1 MTFRSGDS
9 LKKPIFFFPTL
20 FSEKYL
26 IPHYLLSLLLSFL
39 VRDWLSHFL
48 TLSLQKWLWHQ
59 FQSMLGLLI
68 QTTQHPLAACIRFS
82 FMNIVHHRLRH
93 CSYKYITTR
102 QLSFTRF
109 QSYTQKRKRPFLHL
123 SPSVNTDSL
132 VSREFW
138 KEVVVILLETM
149 FMKKYLKSLRY

>member
-9 LKKPIFFFPTL
+9 LKKPIFFFQL

-48 TLSLQKWLWHQ
+48 ALPLQKWLWHQ

-93 CSYKYITTR
+93 CSFKDITTR

-109 QSYTQKRKRPFLHL
+109 QSYAQKRNHPCLHL
-123 SPSVNTDSL
+123 SPSVSTNSL
-132 VSREFW
+132 VPREFW